1 MAKKMAF
8 ELKPGD
14 KLESV
19 SGVFLVVRAHT
30 MGNLTSVIG
39 TVGGVLTAWAHYDA
53 FAEFNTLTI
62 Q

>member
-8 ELKPGD
+8 ELQPGD

-30 MGNLTSVIG
+30 VGNRTSVMG
-39 TVGGVLTAWAHYDA
+39 TVGGILTAWAHYDA
-53 FAEFNTLTI
+53 ATEFNTLTI
-62 Q
+62 H